1 MMRRKTLSLI
11 FRTAYRHPLIF
22 KIGNALLFGKK
33 MRVWRKLARLTVPDN
48 GVLEIGCGMN
58 PATEEGVAL
67 DYSLSLLKEVRDWER
82 AKKVCASALSLPF
95 ASGSFRYVL
104 SVFPPGISADEG
116 FFIEPR
122 FWKELR
128 RVLKSGGFYVALVYV
143 EYRSA
148 LMRVLAKI
156 IDPLPADFWKWV
168 KAAANGFEMGGFW
181 EPDVWGNR
189 LLFVKAQ
196 RLQAS
201 PDPETR
207 EILRKDMLHSPLGG

>member
-1 MMRRKTLSLI
+1 MMRRKILTLI
-11 FRTAYRHPLIF
+11 FRGAYRHPLIF
-22 KIGNALLFGKK
+22 KIGDALLFGKK
-33 MRVWRKLARLTVPDN
+33 MRAWRKLARLTLPDN

-58 PATEEGVAL
+58 PAVEKGVAL
-67 DYSLSLLKEVRDWER
+67 DYSLPLLKEFPERER
-82 AKKVCASALSLPF
+82 ARRVCASALSLPF
-95 ASGSFRYVL
+95 ATGTFPYAL

-116 FFIEPR
+116 FFIDPR

-128 RVLKSGGFYVALVYV
+128 RVLKNGGFYVALVYV

-156 IDPLPADFWKWV
+156 IDPLPADFWEWV
-168 KAAANGFEMGGFW
+168 KAAANGFEVGGFW

-196 RLQAS
+196 RLQVSA
-201 PDPETR
+201 DHETR
-207 EILRKDMLHSPLGG
+207 